1 MSCIGWI
8 AVGYLQRHKS
18 HINFDLSL
26 EKKKK
31 NRPKSHLKNIWVM
44 LFKLSWKTFMKNPS
58 QIRKWTIYKR
68 NETNRAL
75 MQIFVT
81 VNILRSVTFHRRCW
95 LHAINFLFTLVMFCP
110 VCRLFVPF
118 SSCVFF
124 LSQTDGRPS
133 LSPFLLELSSLWKE
147 AFFPL
152 PTVAKC
158 ALWYEWQPVQG
169 VPYDPPSV
177 GVDKYSDSYVS
188 LKLSCCW

>member
-26 EKKKK
+26 EKKTGP
-31 NRPKSHLKNIWVM
+31 NHIWRISE
-44 LFKLSWKTFMKNPS
+44 LCSSNSWKTFLKNPS
-58 QIRKWTIYKR
+58 QIRKWTIYKL
-68 NETNRAL
+68 NETNWAL

-118 SSCVFF
+118 SACVFF
-124 LSQTDGRPS
+124 LSQTDGRPPWACFCWS
-133 LSPFLLELSSLWKE
+133 FLPFERKL
-147 AFFPL
+147 FFPFPL
-152 PTVAKC
+152 
-158 ALWYEWQPVQG
+158 L
-169 VPYDPPSV
+169 PSV
-177 GVDKYSDSYVS
+177 PCDTSGN
-188 LKLSCCW
+188 LSKVYPTTLPLWVWISTRIPMCPWNSAVVGS

>member
-26 EKKKK
+26 EKKQAQ
-31 NRPKSHLKNIWVM
+31 IT
-44 LFKLSWKTFMKNPS
+44 FEEYLSYALQTLMKNPS
-58 QIRKWTIYKR
+58 QIRKWTIYKL
-68 NETNRAL
+68 NETNWAL

-124 LSQTDGRPS
+124 LSQTDGRPPWACFCRS
-133 LSPFLLELSSLWKE
+133 FLPFERKL
-147 AFFPL
+147 FFPL

-169 VPYDPPSV
+169 VPHDPPSV

>member
-26 EKKKK
+26 EKKQAQ
-31 NRPKSHLKNIWVM
+31 IT
-44 LFKLSWKTFMKNPS
+44 FEEYLSYALQTLMKNPS
-58 QIRKWTIYKR
+58 QIRKWTIYKL
-68 NETNRAL
+68 NETNWAL

-124 LSQTDGRPS
+124 LSQTDGRPPWACFCRS
-133 LSPFLLELSSLWKE
+133 FLPFERKL
-147 AFFPL
+147 FFP
-152 PTVAKC
+152 PSHCCQVCPVIRVATC
-158 ALWYEWQPVQG
+158 PRCT
-169 VPYDPPSV
+169 PRPSLC
-177 GVDKYSDSYVS
+177 G
-188 LKLSCCW
+188 CG